1 MITVK
6 GEIQYSAIA
15 SGVWVL
21 VSDTGETY
29 ELYKPS
35 ENLRKEG
42 LRVEI
47 KGNIRRDIMT
57 IAMVGQILD
66 VVEVNEQ

>member
-6 GEIQYSAIA
+6 GEIQYRAIA

-21 VSDTGETY
+21 VSDTRETY

-35 ENLRKEG
+35 ESLCKEG

-47 KGNIRRDIMT
+47 KGNIRTDIMT
-57 IAMVGQILD
+57 IAMVGKILE
-66 VVEVNEQ
+66 VVEVN